1 MITSEG
7 FTLQQV
13 IDACRT
19 LPPAGFNQIMRE
31 HPRPRPAATLIPV
44 VEVDGQAG
52 VVLTRRTQ
60 GMDHGGDW
68 VFPGGRLDDQDT
80 SHADAARRETAEELG
95 VDPERIEVIGQ
106 LTTHGPIITGY
117 VVEVYIGVLSG
128 TGRLDPDAGEVS
140 EIATIPLGDFL
151 QPGRSFRAAMKPTN
165 RHPAE
170 TASQLSMSSL
180 RHYSIDADHDLWGLQ
195 AEILFELL
203 RHLTAGAHDF

>member
-1 MITSEG
+1 MITSGG

-13 IDACRT
+13 IDGCRT
-19 LPPAGFNQIMRE
+19 LPAPGFNQIMRE

-44 VEVDGQAG
+44 VEVDGQAA

-151 QPGRSFRAAMKPTN
+151 QPGRAFRAAMKPTN

-180 RHYSIDADHDLWGLQ
+180 RHYSIDEEHDLWGLQ

-203 RHLTAGAHDF
+203 HHLTGGAHDF